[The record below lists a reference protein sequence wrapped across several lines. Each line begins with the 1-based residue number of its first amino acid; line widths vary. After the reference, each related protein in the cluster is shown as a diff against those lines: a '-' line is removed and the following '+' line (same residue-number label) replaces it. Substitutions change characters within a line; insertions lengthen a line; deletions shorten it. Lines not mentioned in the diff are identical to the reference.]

1 MLMLIHHHYLSAS
14 LGRGHVVNGMATLFR
29 VTLDEAEV
37 FPHFATMTTARPFA
51 AICSIII
58 CI

>member
-1 MLMLIHHHYLSAS
+1 VLLLIHVTNLSAN
-14 LGRGHVVNGMATLFR
+14 LGLGHVVNGMATLFR
-29 VTLDEAEV
+29 VTLDEAAL
-37 FPHFATMTTARPFA
+37 FKHFGQMTIARPSA

>member
-1 MLMLIHHHYLSAS
+1 VLLLIHLRNLSGS
-14 LGRGHVVNGMATLFR
+14 LGQGHVVNGMATLFR
-29 VTLDEAEV
+29 VTLDEAALLK
-37 FPHFATMTTARPFA
+37 HFAPMITARPTA

>member
-1 MLMLIHHHYLSAS
+1 M
-14 LGRGHVVNGMATLFR
+14 GQGHLVNGMATLFR
-29 VTLDEAEV
+29 VTLDEAAL
-37 FPHFATMTTARPFA
+37 FKHFVAMNTARPTA

>member
-29 VTLDEAEV
+29 VTLDEAAL
-37 FPHFATMTTARPFA
+37 FKHFGQMTIARPTA

>member
-1 MLMLIHHHYLSAS
+1 MLLLIHRGNLSAS
-14 LGRGHVVNGMATLFR
+14 LGQGHVVNGMATLFR
-29 VTLDEAEV
+29 VTLDEAAL
-37 FPHFATMTTARPFA
+37 FKHFGDMTTARPFA

>member
-1 MLMLIHHHYLSAS
+1 VLLLIHGANLSAR
-14 LGRGHVVNGMATLFR
+14 LGQGHVVNGMATLFAA
-29 VTLDEAEV
+29 TLDEAAL
-37 FPHFATMTTARPFA
+37 FKHFAPMNTARPFA

>member
-1 MLMLIHHHYLSAS
+1 MLLLIHRVNLSAS
-14 LGRGHVVNGMATLFR
+14 MGQGHVVNGMATLFR
-29 VTLDEAEV
+29 VTLDEAAL
-37 FPHFATMTTARPFA
+37 FKHFGQMTIARPLA

>member
-1 MLMLIHHHYLSAS
+1 LLIHRVNLSAR
-14 LGRGHVVNGMATLFR
+14 LGQGHLVNGMATLFR

-37 FPHFATMTTARPFA
+37 FQHFTTMTTARPTA

>member
-1 MLMLIHHHYLSAS
+1 MLLLIHGYYLSAS
-14 LGRGHVVNGMATLFR
+14 LALGHVVNGMATLFR
-29 VTLDEAEV
+29 VTLDEAAL
-37 FPHFATMTTARPFA
+37 FKHFAHMTTARPFA

>member
-1 MLMLIHHHYLSAS
+1 VLLLIHRVNLSAS
-14 LGRGHVVNGMATLFR
+14 LGQGHLVNGMATLFR

-37 FPHFATMTTARPFA
+37 FPHFATMTTARPTA

>member
-1 MLMLIHHHYLSAS
+1 VLLLIHRVNLSAS
-14 LGRGHVVNGMATLFR
+14 LGQGHLVNGMATLFR
-29 VTLDEAEV
+29 PTLDEAAL
-37 FPHFATMTTARPFA
+37 FKHFVAMNTARPTA